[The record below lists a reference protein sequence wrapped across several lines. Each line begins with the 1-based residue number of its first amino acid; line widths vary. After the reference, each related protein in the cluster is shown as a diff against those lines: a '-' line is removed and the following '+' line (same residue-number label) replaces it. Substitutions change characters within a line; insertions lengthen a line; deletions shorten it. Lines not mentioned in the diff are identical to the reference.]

1 MTQTRST
8 IGNLVATTGPDV
20 RSFAM
25 PSAGS
30 RKNASLAKSIRDAI
44 DDALLFYRCED
55 GVRWR
60 EHKTASDGYR
70 FPLHERIVEL
80 FRRRLSID
88 AVINY
93 FLCFFLDPF
102 FFLATLDPF
111 LGASSSING
120 LCAMNAGLLAPTNDS
135 FGVWSGGIFDPM
147 AV

>member
-1 MTQTRST
+1 
-8 IGNLVATTGPDV
+8 
-20 RSFAM
+20 M
-25 PSAGS
+25 PCCFT
-30 RKNASLAKSIRDAI
+30 AKMV
-44 DDALLFYRCED
+44 CD
-55 GVRWR
+55 GVNTRPR
-60 EHKTASDGYR
+60 QTGYR

-120 LCAMNAGLLAPTNDS
+120 LCAMNAGLFRRYLPASRRGHLLGLLTPHAFYGHFLEVPVKQQLAI
-135 FGVWSGGIFDPM
+135 WSGGIFDPM

>member
-1 MTQTRST
+1 
-8 IGNLVATTGPDV
+8 
-20 RSFAM
+20 M
-25 PSAGS
+25 PSTM
-30 RKNASLAKSIRDAI
+30 LCWFTVAKMV
-44 DDALLFYRCED
+44 CD
-55 GVRWR
+55 GVNTRPR
-60 EHKTASDGYR
+60 QTGYR
-70 FPLHERIVEL
+70 FPLHERMVEL

-120 LCAMNAGLLAPTNDS
+120 LCAMNAGLFAPTNDS

-147 AV
+147 AVRRRRYDPSNVPPFQTVFKVPVNRPLKVPSCESWLS